1 MTNGGMETESCST
14 QVQQLRE
21 AFSVFD
27 KSGDGKVRTNR
38 RVMPD
43 VLDSCRFN
51 MPAKHALPREASLGS
66 IPKPALPQVPFLYAA
81 TVAHWCAEATD
92 SIFSSE

>member
-1 MTNGGMETESCST
+1 MILVGTVIYISNMTNGGMRPESCST

-51 MPAKHALPREASLGS
+51 MPAKHALLR
-66 IPKPALPQVPFLYAA
+66 
-81 TVAHWCAEATD
+81 AHVT
-92 SIFSSE
+92 